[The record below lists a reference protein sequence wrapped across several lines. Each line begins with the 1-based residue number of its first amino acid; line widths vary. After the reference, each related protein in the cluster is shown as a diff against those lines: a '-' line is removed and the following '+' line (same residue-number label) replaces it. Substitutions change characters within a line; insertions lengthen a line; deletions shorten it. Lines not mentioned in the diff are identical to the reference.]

1 MHSVLYSLILHHAR
15 QTISTQAQNGLD
27 YIRYF
32 NPCLLMYTAAKV
44 QYHITL
50 HCYASARETQSQH
63 MF

>member
-1 MHSVLYSLILHHAR
+1 MHFKLYSLILNHAL

-32 NPCLLMYTAAKV
+32 NPWLLMYITAKV

-50 HCYASARETQSQH
+50 HCYASTRETQSQH
-63 MF
+63 TF

>member
-1 MHSVLYSLILHHAR
+1 MHNILYSLILHHDW
-15 QTISTQAQNGLD
+15 QTISTQAQNALD

-32 NPCLLMYTAAKV
+32 NSCILMYTTKKV